1 MTIDFGAHLYP
12 AGTLPEP
19 LAEGP
24 LGTLLGPLLTE
35 PERLLSA
42 YEGTGIDRVVL
53 SQPFYMGHGD
63 VETVAAANDALRSV
77 IDEHSAF
84 EGLAAI
90 PVSAGGEPAARE
102 FRRALEAGFVGGA
115 LETRT
120 DGIELTDESL
130 GPVFDV
136 AERAGAPVLVHPT
149 LDDSL
154 HPAVLSDEWRLN
166 AIFGREAALSE
177 SLSKVIHE
185 GVLDRHPQLT
195 LVYHH
200 FGGNIAA
207 MLGRVHLQLAAG
219 RWPGQERVKPWTAF
233 VQQLRDR
240 IYLDTSG
247 FFGYEAPLRAAL
259 AEFPAERILFGTDY
273 PFEPRDGDELS
284 RLVETVDRV
293 AGDDAPAIRSGN
305 AERLFR

>member
-24 LGTLLGPLLTE
+24 LGALLGPLLTD

-42 YEGTGIDRVVL
+42 YEGTGIDRMVL

-63 VETVAAANDALRSV
+63 VDTVAAANNALLAV
-77 IDEHSAF
+77 IDEYPAF

-90 PVSAGGEPAARE
+90 PVSAGGEPAAEE
-102 FRRALEAGFVGGA
+102 FERTLEAGFVGGA

-120 DGIELTDESL
+120 DGIELTDEVL
-130 GPVFDV
+130 EPVFDV
-136 AERAGAPVLVHPT
+136 AERGGAPVLVHPT

-185 GVLDRHPQLT
+185 GVLDRHPELT

-200 FGGNIAA
+200 LGGNIAA
-207 MLGRVHLQLAAG
+207 MLGRVNLQLAEG
-219 RWPGQERVKPWTAF
+219 RWPGQERVKPWSAF

-240 IYLDTSG
+240 VYLDTSG
-247 FFGYEAPLRAAL
+247 FFGYESPLQAAL
-259 AEFPAERILFGTDY
+259 AEVPAERILFGTDY
-273 PFEPRDGDELS
+273 PFEPRDGGELS
-284 RLVETVDRV
+284 RLVDTVDRV
-293 AGDDAPAIRSGN
+293 AGADAPAIRSGN
-305 AERLFR
+305 AERLLG